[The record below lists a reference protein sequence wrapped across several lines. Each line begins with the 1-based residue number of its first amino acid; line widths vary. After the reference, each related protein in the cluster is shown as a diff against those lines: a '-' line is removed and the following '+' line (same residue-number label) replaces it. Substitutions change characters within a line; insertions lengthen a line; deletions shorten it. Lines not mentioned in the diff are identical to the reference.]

1 MSKPL
6 SKDVPPP
13 PLWLRLRFWV
23 YLGALTGALG
33 LLAASAVYVHL
44 DRSPGELM
52 RYTER
57 RLEGHTKLE
66 WFSKPVFGILRPFI
80 ERPVTTVTLDPNVGP
95 RRERLAPQRYDPMG
109 RPIAGNQIGSEQ
121 TSSETEGRTVL
132 VWTGEEMTKAIAR
145 AQPGDVIELQAGIY
159 AMPRNIGTPVGGTPS
174 SPIIVRGARP
184 GVAIINSGAIE
195 GFHIN
200 QPFWV
205 FEDLVIRGKCSVHD
219 YCEHAFHVT
228 GAARGTVIRNNVV
241 EDFNA
246 HVKVNGRPPKEWPD
260 DGLIQYNIFRN
271 NAPRRT
277 QTPVTPIDIVGADR
291 WHITNN
297 YVGHFVKDG
306 SDGIS
311 YGIFMKGSGH
321 DGLIEHNQI
330 ICTESNVS
338 QAGARVGVSFG
349 GGGTGEMFCR
359 DGKCI
364 TEYSDG
370 ILIGNT
376 IEHCNDFGVYIN
388 RSNNI
393 LIEGNVIRNTYGV
406 DVRFPESS
414 ATFVSNIIEG
424 RVRSRQGGLVYKTRN
439 NIGD

>member
-1 MSKPL
+1 M
-6 SKDVPPP
+6 
-13 PLWLRLRFWV
+13 
-23 YLGALTGALG
+23 
-33 LLAASAVYVHL
+33 YVHL

-66 WFSKPVFGILRPFI
+66 WFSKPVFGIVRPLI
-80 ERPVTTVTLDPNVGP
+80 ERPVTAVTLDPEVGP

-109 RPIAGNQIGSEQ
+109 RPLAGNQIGTDQ
-121 TSSETEGRTVL
+121 TNLKTEGRSVL
-132 VWTGEEMTKAIAR
+132 VWTSEEMTQAIAH
-145 AQPGDVIELQAGIY
+145 AQPGDVIELQAGVY
-159 AMPRNIGTPVGGTPS
+159 ALPRNIGTPVGGTPS
-174 SPIIVRGARP
+174 NPIIVRGARP

-195 GFHIN
+195 GFHIT
-200 QPFWV
+200 QPFWI

-246 HVKVNGRPPKEWPD
+246 HIKVNGRPPKEWPD

-306 SDGIS
+306 SNGIS
-311 YGIFMKGSGH
+311 YGIFMKGGGH
-321 DGLIEHNQI
+321 DGLIERNQVV
-330 ICTESNVS
+330 CTETDIS
-338 QAGARVGVSFG
+338 QSGARVGVSFG
-349 GGGTGEMFCR
+349 GGGTISAYCR
-359 DGKCI
+359 DAKCVTEFSNGKI
-364 TEYSDG
+364 
-370 ILIGNT
+370 INNT
-376 IEHCNDFGVYIN
+376 IKNCNDYGVYVN
-388 RSNNI
+388 KSNNI
-393 LIEGNVIRNTYGV
+393 YIHKNSILNTYGV
-406 DVRFPESS
+406 DIRYPESS
-414 ATFVSNIIEG
+414 VILFGNEIDG
-424 RVRSRQGGLVYKTRN
+424 KTRLRDGAAVSYD
-439 NIGD
+439 IK